1 MMSGIRSRDTKPE
14 RVVRSL
20 LHRAGFRFRLHVS
33 GMPGKPDL
41 VLPRYRAVIFV
52 NGCFWHG
59 HECRLFKWPATRT
72 EFWRAKIGGNV
83 ERDKKAIAD
92 LVAEGWRCLTIW
104 ECAIRS
110 RSNDPAFLEAMSEWI
125 RSGDPVDEIGEGA

>member
-14 RVVRSL
+14 IVVRSL

-41 VLPRYRAVIFV
+41 VLPRYRAAIFV

-59 HECRLFKWPATRT
+59 HGCRLFKWPATR
-72 EFWRAKIGGNV
+72 EDFWREKIGRNV
-83 ERDKKAIAD
+83 ERDRKAVSK

-110 RSNDPAFLEAMSEWI
+110 DADDPAFLSSIVDWI
-125 RSGDPVDEIGEGA
+125 RNGESVLEIGERS